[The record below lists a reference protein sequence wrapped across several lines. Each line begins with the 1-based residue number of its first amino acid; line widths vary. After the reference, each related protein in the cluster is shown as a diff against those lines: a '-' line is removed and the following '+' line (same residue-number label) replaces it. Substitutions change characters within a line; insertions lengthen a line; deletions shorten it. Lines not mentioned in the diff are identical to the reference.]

1 MAFNFSANDYETKS
15 VGQSIPVLPAGVY
28 KCIIDKCTLE
38 PGQKSENSSNVKV
51 LYTVTEGE
59 FKDSKIFQ
67 NIVYENQSDAAV
79 AIGRA
84 MLAKIC
90 KCVNKLVLHQGPEE
104 LKGSELFVELVV
116 ENYKEKCENHLEK
129 LAKQIAREVTKT
141 KQPVIMDNMNSY
153 ERRIVHN
160 TLANFKNITTFSEG
174 EEPNRHIVVKIKE
187 D

>member
-38 PGQKSENSSNVKV
+38 PGQRSENSSNVKV

-116 ENYKEKCENHLEK
+116 ENYKEKNKDVNRVYNVYGIDPITGEK
-129 LAKQIAREVTKT
+129 VDPDGSTTSATPANTNVPPAGFGVQTK
-141 KQPVIMDNMNSY
+141 K
-153 ERRIVHN
+153 
-160 TLANFKNITTFSEG
+160 
-174 EEPNRHIVVKIKE
+174 
-187 D
+187 